1 MSPTLFIYFINDL
14 HSVFDNT
21 CDPVHLDNT
30 SISSLSFADD
40 LVILSES
47 QAGLQN
53 SLNKLEKYCYKWQ
66 LTVNTNK
73 TKIKIFQGSNHSY
86 SNFFYKNL
94 SLAEVKEYNF
104 LGNIIDNKGRFKRS
118 AQELSKKGLKA
129 FFSLKK
135 YLSEFLHVPV
145 ELSCKLFDSLIRPII
160 LYNSEIWYMEDYY
173 YIYKAENRSK
183 AHGSNCDKLSFVDR
197 FSFEKLHH
205 KFCKA
210 VLGIKKTSC
219 NISAKSEL
227 GRLPLDS
234 FIKTQVMLYYSR
246 IQSDGINP
254 LVKEAFN
261 INKNISNENIYTWYT
276 FATEIFKEVELNK
289 NNFEDFNKPFL
300 LVKDTFKNTF
310 KKTIKEKY
318 LKKYQT

>member
-1 MSPTLFIYFINDL
+1 M
-14 HSVFDNT
+14 
-21 CDPVHLDNT
+21 
-30 SISSLSFADD
+30 
-40 LVILSES
+40 
-47 QAGLQN
+47 
-53 SLNKLEKYCYKWQ
+53 
-66 LTVNTNK
+66 
-73 TKIKIFQGSNHSY
+73 
-86 SNFFYKNL
+86 
-94 SLAEVKEYNF
+94 
-104 LGNIIDNKGRFKRS
+104 
-118 AQELSKKGLKA
+118 
-129 FFSLKK
+129 
-135 YLSEFLHVPV
+135 SEFLHVPV

-160 LYNSEIWYMEDYY
+160 LYNSEIWYIEDYY
-173 YIYKAENRSK
+173 YIYKADN
-183 AHGSNCDKLSFVDR
+183 GSNCDKLSFVDR

-276 FATEIFKEVELNK
+276 FATEIFKEVDLNK

-300 LVKDTFKNTF
+300 LVKQSLSRIHLK
-310 KKTIKEKY
+310 IR
-318 LKKYQT
+318 LKKL

>member
-1 MSPTLFIYFINDL
+1 
-14 HSVFDNT
+14 
-21 CDPVHLDNT
+21 
-30 SISSLSFADD
+30 
-40 LVILSES
+40 
-47 QAGLQN
+47 
-53 SLNKLEKYCYKWQ
+53 
-66 LTVNTNK
+66 
-73 TKIKIFQGSNHSY
+73 
-86 SNFFYKNL
+86 
-94 SLAEVKEYNF
+94 
-104 LGNIIDNKGRFKRS
+104 
-118 AQELSKKGLKA
+118 
-129 FFSLKK
+129 
-135 YLSEFLHVPV
+135 
-145 ELSCKLFDSLIRPII
+145 
-160 LYNSEIWYMEDYY
+160 MEDYY

-219 NISAKSEL
+219 NISAKSDL

-289 NNFEDFNKPFL
+289 NWSNRPKLGRKQLWKVLYGNCSFRFDPLTNRPS
-300 LVKDTFKNTF
+300 
-310 KKTIKEKY
+310 
-318 LKKYQT
+318 

>member
-1 MSPTLFIYFINDL
+1 MK
-14 HSVFDNT
+14 FDIWKT
-21 CDPVHLDNT
+21 ITILIKPRLD
-30 SISSLSFADD
+30 
-40 LVILSES
+40 
-47 QAGLQN
+47 
-53 SLNKLEKYCYKWQ
+53 
-66 LTVNTNK
+66 
-73 TKIKIFQGSNHSY
+73 
-86 SNFFYKNL
+86 
-94 SLAEVKEYNF
+94 
-104 LGNIIDNKGRFKRS
+104 R
-118 AQELSKKGLKA
+118 
-129 FFSLKK
+129 
-135 YLSEFLHVPV
+135 
-145 ELSCKLFDSLIRPII
+145 
-160 LYNSEIWYMEDYY
+160 
-173 YIYKAENRSK
+173 
-183 AHGSNCDKLSFVDR
+183 SNCDKLSFVDR

-276 FATEIFKEVELNK
+276 FVTEIFKEVELNK
-289 NNFEDFNKPFL
+289 NNFENFNKPFL

-318 LKKYQT
+318 LKKYQI